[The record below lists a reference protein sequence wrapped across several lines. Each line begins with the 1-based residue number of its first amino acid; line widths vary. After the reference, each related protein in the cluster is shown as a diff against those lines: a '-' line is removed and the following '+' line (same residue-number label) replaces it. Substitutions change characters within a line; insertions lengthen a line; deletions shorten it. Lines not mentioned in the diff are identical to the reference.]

1 MKILLSLV
9 ALLASILFVQLGN
22 GSLGPLDALSGK
34 ALNFSSIEI
43 GLIGS
48 AHFLGFMIGCYITPL
63 LISRVGHSRTF
74 ASLAS

>member
-9 ALLASILFVQLGN
+9 ALLASVLFVQLGS

-43 GLIGS
+43 GSLEILF
-48 AHFLGFMIGCYITPL
+48 A
-63 LISRVGHSRTF
+63 LIST
-74 ASLAS
+74 